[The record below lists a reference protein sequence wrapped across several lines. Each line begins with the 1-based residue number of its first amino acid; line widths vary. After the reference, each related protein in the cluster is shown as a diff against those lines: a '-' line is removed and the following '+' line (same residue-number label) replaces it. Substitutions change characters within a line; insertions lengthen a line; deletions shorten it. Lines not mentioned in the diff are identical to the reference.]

1 MLQRLIIGNE
11 TEEVN
16 PSTEGASL
24 FFSSPSKPT
33 SKDMKGATV
42 VGQGGVKEKRSKGG
56 VNTTWPRR

>member
-16 PSTEGASL
+16 PSTEVASL
-24 FFSSPSKPT
+24 FISRPSKPT